1 MDPARA
7 DARPCP
13 RRVSAPHDHGMT
25 RPLDVLIIESHR
37 GAAADA
43 ARAVEAAGHTT
54 SRCHDD
60 DSHGFPCR
68 GVLDPAAC
76 PLDGHLDVALV
87 VRRRIAPRPT
97 PLEHGVSC
105 AIRAGVPLVEVG
117 PDVFDPYEPWL
128 GARADGGADVVA
140 TCEAVGGAALDDLRR
155 AILRVASPL
164 LTGLGLSPHEVACRV
179 EHGAARLHVRFD
191 LPLAVGPGIEQALA
205 VRVLDAVRTVGRTY
219 GAVGVSVHGQG

>member
-1 MDPARA
+1 M
-7 DARPCP
+7 
-13 RRVSAPHDHGMT
+13 PHDHRMT

-37 GAAADA
+37 GAAAAA
-43 ARAVEAAGHTT
+43 ARALEAAGHAT

-68 GVLDPAAC
+68 GVIDPADC
-76 PLDGHLDVALV
+76 PLDEHPDVALL
-87 VRRRIAPRPT
+87 VRQRIAPRPT

-117 PDVFDPYEPWL
+117 PDTLDPYEPWL
-128 GARADGGADVVA
+128 AARVEVGADVVP

-164 LTGLGLSPHEVACRV
+164 LAGLGLSPHEVACRV
-179 EHGAARLHVRFD
+179 EPDAARLHVHFD
-191 LPLAVGPGIEQALA
+191 VPLVVGPGVEQALA
-205 VRVLDAVRTVGRTY
+205 VRVLDAVRTAGRTY